1 MNPFLRPSWRQ
12 SLRPS
17 ATRLQLFAWLALI
30 LLAGCGYGE
39 VSSTTYEYAKSL
51 YSITNRRMSDRL
63 PQARQQIVAA
73 REAGELPD
81 KEAAWLLKIVDRAE
95 EERWSSAMKSCRRIM
110 EDQVDFSQPD
120 QHSAP

>member
-1 MNPFLRPSWRQ
+1 MNPFLRLSSRQ

-17 ATRLQLFAWLALI
+17 AIQLFAWLALI
-30 LLAGCGYGE
+30 MLTGCGYGE
-39 VSSTTYEYAKSL
+39 VSSTTYEHAKSL